1 MSHSSKGMG
10 SSLTHPISREE
21 VFSPI
26 ESFLDSFFNESFSE
40 LTRSSGVSVYDK
52 YVYPKVD
59 IIQNDKEMI
68 IEAEIPGLSKEEV
81 SVELEKNILT
91 ISGESRNKDSK
102 GQNFIRKEI
111 KRSSFKRSFTISN
124 SLNRDKIKAD
134 FKDGLLNISIPKNE
148 PDKVKKLKIL

>member
-1 MSHSSKGMG
+1 MD
-10 SSLTHPISREE
+10 E
-21 VFSPI
+21 
-26 ESFLDSFFNESFSE
+26 NN
-40 LTRSSGVSVYDK
+40 
-52 YVYPKVD
+52 D
-59 IIQNDKEMI
+59 IIHNDKEMI

-91 ISGESRNKDSK
+91 ISGESRIKDLK
-102 GQNFIRKEI
+102 DQNFIRKEI